1 MCGGGRTDAPQQRIV
16 FLFEKSNSKKS
27 KKKARFV
34 RLEDRKG
41 SLSLTIMLNEG
52 EEKMSVPPPK
62 KKGKNEEERPSLSFF
77 FPPSMAREFTV
88 CTATVRNAG
97 HHCVNSLFF
106 FSSTTDRRSNDT
118 IAGNHM
124 KRAHCFSGASAHAGK
139 EKQERNLS
147 KQVNQPRTHLERKKK
162 AAKHK
167 QSRSKALLNSA
178 VASKRREK
186 RLKKKE
192 SFKYR
197 PLSAF
202 FFRILV

>member
-1 MCGGGRTDAPQQRIV
+1 MIEAKEKVCVWGGEDRCSSATHR
-16 FLFEKSNSKKS
+16 FLIRKIKLQEVK

-62 KKGKNEEERPSLSFF
+62 KKEKMKKKDQVCLFF
-77 FPPSMAREFTV
+77 SPSMAREFTV

-162 AAKHK
+162 GRKTQAKP
-167 QSRSKALLNSA
+167 
-178 VASKRREK
+178 
-186 RLKKKE
+186 LKG
-192 SFKYR
+192 FT
-197 PLSAF
+197 
-202 FFRILV
+202 